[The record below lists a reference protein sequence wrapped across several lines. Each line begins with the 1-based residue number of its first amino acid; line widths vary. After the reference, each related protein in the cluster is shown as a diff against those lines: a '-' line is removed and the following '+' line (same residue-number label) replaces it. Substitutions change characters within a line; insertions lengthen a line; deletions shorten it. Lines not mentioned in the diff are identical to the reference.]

1 MNFFSKTSTILR
13 LFCIVSL
20 IHLLCS
26 CTGHSPNPPRYPGL
40 PPTQQPYVVG
50 GRIYYPLPTPVGYSK
65 VGYASWYGKNF
76 HGRPTSSGETYNM
89 YAYTAAHKTLPL
101 GTYCLV
107 ENLEN
112 GKKTI
117 VRINDRGPFVKN
129 RIIDLS
135 YTAAK
140 AIGLIGPGVAKVRVT
155 ALGEG
160 TKTRVGRPPHFK
172 HVPDLQHGNFYIQ
185 VGAFKNKKNAIRLKK
200 RLSRQY
206 ARVIILKRWTPQG
219 LLYRVQ
225 IFGGTSLN
233 QAKSLEY
240 KLEKSGFSQAFIV
253 SN

>member
-1 MNFFSKTSTILR
+1 MKIFSKTSTILR
-13 LFCIVSL
+13 LFCIVS
-20 IHLLCS
+20 IINLLWS
-26 CTGHSPNPPRYPGL
+26 CAGPKPPRYPGL

-50 GRIYYPLPTPVGYSK
+50 GRIYYPLPTSVGYSK
-65 VGYASWYGKNF
+65 VGYASWYGRNF
-76 HGRPTSSGETYNM
+76 HGRPTSSGEMYNM

-140 AIGLIGPGVAKVRVT
+140 AIGLVGPGVAKVRVT

-160 TKTRVGRPPHFK
+160 TKSRVGRPPHFK
-172 HVPDLQHGNFYIQ
+172 HIPDLKHGNFYIQ
-185 VGAFKNKKNAIRLKK
+185 VGAFKNKQNAIRLKK

-206 ARVIILKRWTPQG
+206 ARVIILKRWSHHG
-219 LLYRVQ
+219 LLYGVQ

-233 QAKSLEY
+233 QAKRLEY
-240 KLEKSGFSQAFIV
+240 KLEKSGFPQAFIV